1 MIQPH
6 SRRTSLEEPLENA
19 KGLYI
24 ILELSLQ
31 FQDFNIVTSSRC
43 LVFIKLTFLQFNAP
57 RISPKLLK
65 VGIQHLTFRELA
77 SRSLDIAHIS
87 GTNPSLSNA

>member
-1 MIQPH
+1 MIQSH
-6 SRRTSLEEPLENA
+6 SRRTSLEEPFENP

-43 LVFIKLTFLQFNAP
+43 LVFIKLTSLQFNAP
-57 RISPKLLK
+57 RISPKLIK

-77 SRSLDIAHIS
+77 DHKILPTSLGLTH
-87 GTNPSLSNA
+87 P